1 MVVLC
6 ARFFLELL
14 KGKCTENPSDL
25 GGFYQEKLDKEN
37 HYGPTTG
44 DITVMRRAFVA
55 CSDVYNEMVYYQGI
69 MTSCNKDH
77 IRGKMRLFAG
87 IKPNTTQS
95 QVIFHNS
102 SLTLFPFL
110 LKLLCR

>member
-14 KGKCTENPSDL
+14 KGKCTKNPSDL

-77 IRGKMRLFAG
+77 IRGKMRLFG
-87 IKPNTTQS
+87 CINPDTTN
-95 QVIFHNS
+95 VR
-102 SLTLFPFL
+102 L
-110 LKLLCR
+110 